1 MHQLNISYTPEMS
14 ATLIVQAWILHV
26 SSTVFVFLKRRASP
40 YDVPLLKYSV
50 WLIKPG
56 TRRRSP

>member
-26 SSTVFVFLKRRASP
+26 VFVFLKRRASP
-40 YDVPLLKYSV
+40 YRYDVPLLKYSV
-50 WLIKPG
+50 GLIKPEV
-56 TRRRSP
+56 RAFVPH